1 MQYYMKYSTYILNEV
16 ILYIDAG
23 NLFSKRVA
31 KLVLDTDW

>member
-16 ILYIDAG
+16 ILYIDAS